1 MNPLAEIILAELRDA
16 ETVDEIHSIADRRR
30 SEVMAMKETDTA
42 RFHHIVNMKKLRLGD
57 LEK

>member
-1 MNPLAEIILAELRDA
+1 MNPLADTIIAELDAATDA
-16 ETVDEIHSIADRRR
+16 EEIHRIADRRR